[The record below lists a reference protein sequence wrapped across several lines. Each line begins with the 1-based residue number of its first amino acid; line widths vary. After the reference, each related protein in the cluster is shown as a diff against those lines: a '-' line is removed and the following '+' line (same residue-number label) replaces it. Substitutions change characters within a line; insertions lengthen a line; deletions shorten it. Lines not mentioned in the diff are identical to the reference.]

1 MSELSNDPYL
11 SWRFSLIANIHK
23 DGGEVGHHEDI
34 EEVPGQYKG
43 DRDDRLLGRG
53 DVLHADLPAL
63 NVVLA
68 HLLGAL
74 IAQQARLKPGP
85 PVIGALH
92 TTRLYL

>member
-1 MSELSNDPYL
+1 MSELSSDPYL
-11 SWRFSLIANIHK
+11 SWRFSLIANIHE
-23 DGGEVGHHEDI
+23 DGREVGHHEDI
-34 EEVPGQYKG
+34 EKVPGEYKG